1 MARALGI
8 EIKTSIKSGPTR
20 AIALLALLRLSVS
33 AALMLVGAASAF
45 ADEPGAA
52 NSNSNSNTK
61 KEVFLNDL
69 RPPVLSNDE
78 IVNITVYK
86 NANRGVVN
94 IAPLVSAEDYM
105 VNHTAEGCG
114 SGVIIST
121 DGNILTNYHVVDNA
135 EHVRVTLWDGSS
147 FHGKVVGIDKQTDL
161 AVINIKP
168 PATTQLTVI
177 PLGDSSQ
184 LEVGRRVFSIGNPF
198 ALDRTMT
205 VGIVSSLGRTIPV
218 AKGRLIKGVIQTDAA
233 INPGNSG
240 GPLLDSLGRVVGI
253 TTAIYSTTGGSS
265 GVGFAI
271 PVNIAKSVIPQIL
284 DHHRV
289 LRPELGVEVT
299 PAGEVGLRVLTVAK
313 GSPADLAGLSG
324 AKIVIYDIGGGIAL
338 QRPDLTVADIILEAD
353 GIPTNTVDGLMS
365 YIESMKPNQAV
376 TLTVIRN
383 GRAVKIPVKL
393 IGNVSD

>member
-1 MARALGI
+1 MKQILANVFLSLVLAGTASGFCSNARAAQTI
-8 EIKTSIKSGPTR
+8 TTNTNATSAT
-20 AIALLALLRLSVS
+20 
-33 AALMLVGAASAF
+33 
-45 ADEPGAA
+45 
-52 NSNSNSNTK
+52 SNTSTTVVTPARK
-61 KEVFLNDL
+61 APVFLNDL

-105 VNHTAEGCG
+105 VNHTGVAEGCG

-121 DGNILTNYHVVDNA
+121 DGNILTNHHVVDNA
-135 EHVRVTLWDGSS
+135 DHVRVTLWDGSS
-147 FHGKVVGIDKQTDL
+147 FHGKVVGVDKQTDL

-168 PATTQLTVI
+168 PATTKLTVI

-253 TTAIYSTTGGSS
+253 TTAIYSTSGGSS

-271 PVNIAKSVIPQIL
+271 PINIAKSVIPQIL
-284 DHHRV
+284 DHHHV
-289 LRPELGVEVT
+289 VRPELGVEVT

-313 GSPADLAGLSG
+313 GSPAETAGLSG

-353 GIPTNTVDGLMS
+353 GIPTNTVDALMS
-365 YIESMKPNQAV
+365 YIESTKPNQAV

-383 GRAVKIPVKL
+383 GRALKIPVKL